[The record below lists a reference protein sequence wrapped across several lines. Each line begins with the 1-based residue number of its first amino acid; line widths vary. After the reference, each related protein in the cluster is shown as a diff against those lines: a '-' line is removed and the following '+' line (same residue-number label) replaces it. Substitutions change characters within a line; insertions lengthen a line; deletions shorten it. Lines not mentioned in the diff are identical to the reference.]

1 MKTPQKTGGFTL
13 LEILVSLSIIG
24 ILTSVIYFSFDTA
37 RESSRNKAMM
47 AEVKET
53 QLAIELYRAQN
64 GRYPLPNSS
73 GSCGAPFPV
82 SGALFS
88 TDTGACAGSY
98 IQGLAPTYIAEL
110 PSIDDAA
117 NSQCILEYRTA
128 PDGSWYKLTAI
139 ECLSSGTMTIDDE
152 MARCPGSCGNCADN
166 TLGNA
171 YQNSDNFT
179 QSFAVYSLGGQC
191 E

>member
-47 AEVKET
+47 AEVKEL

-64 GRYPLPNSS
+64 GEYPEAPASS
-73 GSCGAPFPV
+73 GCG
-82 SGALFS
+82 SGAAEQIG
-88 TDTGACAGSY
+88 TDSACGGEY
-98 IQGLAPTYIAEL
+98 IVGLTPDFISEL
-110 PSIDDAA
+110 PRASESA
-117 NSQCILEYRTA
+117 NPNCDIEYRRFA
-128 PDGSWYKLTAI
+128 DGSWYKLSAN
-139 ECLSSGTMTIDDE
+139 ECLEGNTLGPDDE
-152 MARCPGSCGNCADN
+152 MLLCPGSCGNTGGGQACEA
-166 TLGNA
+166 TTEFA
-171 YQNSDNFT
+171 